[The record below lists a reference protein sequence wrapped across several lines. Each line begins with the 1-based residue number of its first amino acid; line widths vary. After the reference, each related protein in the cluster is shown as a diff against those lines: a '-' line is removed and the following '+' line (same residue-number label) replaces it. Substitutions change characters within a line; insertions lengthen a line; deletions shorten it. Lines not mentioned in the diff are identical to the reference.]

1 MAIETAPI
9 SKPGSMFFGDG
20 RSCREWLKNVPITN
34 VAQAQQKILDALRIV
49 NRDPSFIPIER
60 LTSMELLRDKVSFLL
75 GEQRV
80 RYGGKLLPHTNV
92 ELGAWAISINL
103 LSEME
108 AGYRRCYQDAQAE
121 DSPLHNHAA
130 LIIQRTIRYIG
141 LGMLMAGFIYRQ
153 FDPAIWMRLHLQWI
167 EAESRGIATAK
178 VKDSIGAI
186 DGYSSVQQAYV
197 AVVLG
202 QLANIY
208 QLKPREIDFVD
219 GMLKRFSHKV
229 TVSNTPTPNRDGAL
243 LSVDVLAGAGAHFL
257 DGEVATDHTRYLDI
271 TDLSKSL
278 RRRARKL
285 LDGDEPATLDLP
297 PEWSRTETYDQL
309 SRLHALWCEGNPP
322 RPATIFPMEAEA
334 IVAFGIGEVHFF
346 LSGNLFEQ
354 PDVKRELSRAEM
366 NDLSMFGR
374 VSEATIRARYAE
386 FNYGSETWPILDES
400 RKQVVVSRP
409 AYSTRSVAI
418 GNLVGVRL
426 GKNGEFY
433 LSYITEIR
441 EMISGEFRVTLTML
455 PGKPEATAVR
465 STDNRAQVTSYVP
478 GFRLPGSESM
488 KLRETLIVPAGFVHK
503 GRGIDVFHPGHGSPK
518 QVMLEE
524 FVMRGG
530 DFDQVSIQ

>member
-1 MAIETAPI
+1 MAIESASI
-9 SKPGSMFFGDG
+9 SKPGSLFFSDG
-20 RSCREWLKNVPITN
+20 RSCRDWLNTVPITN
-34 VAQAQQKILDALRIV
+34 VAQAQQKILDALRII
-49 NRDPSFIPIER
+49 NRAPTFVPIER
-60 LTSMELLRDKVSFLL
+60 LTSMELLREKVAYLL
-75 GEQRV
+75 GEQRI
-80 RYGGKLLPHTNV
+80 RYGSKFLPHSNV

-103 LSEME
+103 LTEME
-108 AGYRRCYQDAQAE
+108 AGYRRCYQDAHAE
-121 DSPLHNHAA
+121 DSPLNSHAA
-130 LIIQRTIRYIG
+130 LIIQRTVRYIG
-141 LGMLMAGFIYRQ
+141 LGMLMSGFIYRQ

-178 VKDSIGAI
+178 VKDSVGAL
-186 DGYSSVQQAYV
+186 DGSSSVQQAYV

-202 QLANIY
+202 QLANVY

-219 GMLKRFSHKV
+219 NILKRFSHKV
-229 TVSNTPTPNRDGAL
+229 TVSATPTPNRDGAL
-243 LSVDVLAGAGAHFL
+243 LSVDVLASAGAHFL
-257 DGEVATDHTRYLDI
+257 DGETATDHTRYLDI
-271 TDLSKSL
+271 NDLSKSV

-285 LDGDEPATLDLP
+285 LEGEEPAALDLP
-297 PEWSRTETYDQL
+297 HDWSRSETYDLL
-309 SRLHALWCEGNPP
+309 SRLHALWCEGNPVK
-322 RPATIFPMEAEA
+322 PATIFPMEEEA

-400 RKQVVVSRP
+400 RGQVVVARP
-409 AYSTRSVAI
+409 PNSTRGVAI
-418 GNLVGVRL
+418 GNLVGVRI
-426 GKNGEFY
+426 GKKDEFY

-441 EMISGEFRVTLTML
+441 EMIGGEFRVTLTLL

-465 STDNRAQVTSYVP
+465 STDNRAQVTNYVP
-478 GFRLPGSESM
+478 GFRLPGSDSM
-488 KLRETLIVPAGFVHK
+488 KLRETLIVPAGFVQK

-518 QVMLEE
+518 QVLLEE
-524 FVMRGG
+524 FVKRGG